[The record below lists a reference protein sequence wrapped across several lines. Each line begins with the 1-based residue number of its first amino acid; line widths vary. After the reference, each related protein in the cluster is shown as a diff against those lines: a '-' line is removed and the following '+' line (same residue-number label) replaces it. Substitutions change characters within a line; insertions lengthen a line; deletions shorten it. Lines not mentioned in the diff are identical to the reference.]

1 MAHDPS
7 SSNDPN
13 MNNIPGYQRTTSSI
27 YNLIHSS
34 DKNQLQT
41 HEDGADD
48 TAAMHTTRMGDDK
61 SFNIIPQGQNF
72 NSYYTGDINSR
83 PMLPSLPKAGT
94 ISPQGRSLSQHS
106 NAPIGGLTSYNRS
119 VSNDNTLTNIVLKE
133 THDTPY
139 YNQLNNLSRGPSS
152 LSTFQTAPFIGES
165 PQTVRTHPL
174 INPLPINTL
183 KDNQQNLLALN
194 EKKNNE
200 YQGQQKLA
208 PFTTPQHTINETNNY
223 GHIESHND
231 KNIASTTKQPN
242 NDSKGSSPSP
252 AAGGSIQKTFAFKPN
267 PTTKTKINNNLLAS
281 RRNTQELVAK
291 SIAEKYLD
299 KPISEYAS
307 IVKEAELDVLHINP
321 AIQTKSSIQAL
332 EQKKERERQV
342 YALLWLMKNC
352 ESQHDSYVPR
362 GRIFA
367 QYASSCAQYN
377 LKPLSQASLGKLIRT
392 IFPGLTTRRLGM
404 RGQSKYHYCGLRL
417 LHSDGNDSLDED
429 MDISSTNVTP
439 PLSKPNSPEAN
450 AIKVEV
456 NESLPALDEPQPKAD
471 KDNHSKRKGE
481 EVEHTII
488 DGSATKKSKTDKK
501 KKKIKKSEV
510 TITTVET
517 SSLSLQNVLPNI
529 FKNELVL
536 SKLYKLSLPPIPK
549 SSLNSNIDP
558 DMVSSLES
566 LYHIYCNKIFDNIK
580 FLRFESL
587 ATNLLFFHTGSVSP
601 QMYNL
606 LISEELNGWIAQC
619 DRITHISLAKYL
631 SNLVISEDG
640 SSETTS
646 EATKSLESF
655 VEKYPKQ
662 ISDMTMELPAA
673 LRKSKTRTAKE
684 FATLIKKL
692 LKLDK
697 FILKLLDSFDAFRG
711 DMQRDWDA
719 INLDDIYE
727 MVSTDKHHD
736 VCKSIKDFLQENI
749 MLLFKD
755 RPTTED
761 GGPANQEGQMDNPF
775 NILMLKFLEFVS
787 GTTCSANTLI
797 NSYIRFTNA
806 LIGDISLKSSE
817 NLLLWLFF
825 NNVTVQLLNY
835 SYEATIFVRQ

>member
-1 MAHDPS
+1 MPHDPAS
-7 SSNDPN
+7 TNDPN
-13 MNNIPGYQRTTSSI
+13 MNNIPSYQRTTSSI

-34 DKNQLQT
+34 NNNRLQT
-41 HEDGADD
+41 QEGVTDD
-48 TAAMHTTRMGDDK
+48 TATIHNGRMNGDK
-61 SFNIIPQGQNF
+61 SFNFIPQGQNF
-72 NSYYTGDINSR
+72 NSYYTGDTNNR
-83 PMLPSLPKAGT
+83 PMLPSLPKT
-94 ISPQGRSLSQHS
+94 TTTSSQDRSLPQHS
-106 NAPIGGLTSYNRS
+106 NVPIGGLTSYNRS
-119 VSNDNTLTNIVLKE
+119 TSNENALTSVVLKE

-139 YNQLNNLSRGPSS
+139 YKQLNNLSRGPSN
-152 LSTFQTAPFIGES
+152 LATFQTVPFIGES
-165 PQTVRTHPL
+165 PQATRTQSPTNPPPL
-174 INPLPINTL
+174 NTP
-183 KDNQQNLLALN
+183 KDNQQNLVTWDGN
-194 EKKNNE
+194 KNNE
-200 YQGQQKLA
+200 YQGKQIHA
-208 PFTTPQHTINETNNY
+208 PFTTPQHTINDTTNY
-223 GHIESHND
+223 GYTESHND

-242 NDSKGSSPSP
+242 NDNKSSSPTP
-252 AAGGSIQKTFAFKPN
+252 ATGGNNQTTFAFKPGT
-267 PTTKTKINNNLLAS
+267 TTKTKINNNLLAS

-299 KPISEYAS
+299 RPISEYAS

-321 AIQTKSSIQAL
+321 AIQTKTSIQAL

-352 ESQHDSYVPR
+352 ESQHDSFVPR

-367 QYASSCAQYN
+367 QYASSCAQYT

-417 LHSDGNDSLDED
+417 IHSDGNDSLDED
-429 MDISSTNVTP
+429 MDTSSTNVTP
-439 PLSKPNSPEAN
+439 PFSKPNSPGTNTIKLEAT
-450 AIKVEV
+450 
-456 NESLPALDEPQPKAD
+456 ESIPPLVEPQQKVD
-471 KDNHSKRKGE
+471 KDNHSKRKNE
-481 EVEHTII
+481 EVEHSIK
-488 DGSATKKSKTDKK
+488 GASATKKTKTNKK
-501 KKKIKKSEV
+501 KNKKSEA
-510 TITTVET
+510 TITNLET

-529 FKNELVL
+529 FKNEVVL
-536 SKLYKLSLPPIPK
+536 SKLYQLSLPPIPK
-549 SSLNSNIDP
+549 SSLSSTIDA
-558 DMVSSLES
+558 DIVSSLES

-606 LISEELNGWIAQC
+606 LISEELNDWIAQC

-631 SNLVISEDG
+631 SNLVISGDKC
-640 SSETTS
+640 SETASDT
-646 EATKSLESF
+646 TKSLENF
-655 VEKYPKQ
+655 VETYPKQ

-684 FATLIKKL
+684 FAALLRKL

-697 FILKLLDSFDAFRG
+697 FILKFLNSFEAFKG

-749 MLLFKD
+749 TLLFKD
-755 RPTTED
+755 K
-761 GGPANQEGQMDNPF
+761 PAASNEESVSSVSQVDNPF
-775 NILMLKFLEFVS
+775 DTLILKFLEFVS
-787 GTTCSANTLI
+787 DTTCSANTLI
-797 NSYIRFTNA
+797 NSYTRFTNA

-835 SYEATIFVRQ
+835 SYEATIFVTQ